1 MRLSNKPIKTK
12 VTLESCILNAYLCEL
27 TKLKNFD
34 KIIPIYKYIFI
45 DSFSIYECHSYEC
58 YKENYKLTDFT
69 KVYIEISDIVA
80 DVVIEDLERLRRLG
94 IEYNDSKSKAGKIIA
109 LIFDWKTYG
118 KLLNWYTRYIES
130 KNDKIKDKLDE
141 IAYIFFS
148 HINSEYCTR
157 YIIDEATNETIA
169 YLINTY

>member
-34 KIIPIYKYIFI
+34 KIIPIYNHMFI
-45 DSFSIYECHSYEC
+45 YSFSIYDCSSYEC
-58 YKENYKLTDFT
+58 YNENYKLTDFT
-69 KVYIEISDIVA
+69 KVCIEISDIVA
-80 DVVIEDLERLRRLG
+80 DMVIEDLERLE
-94 IEYNDSKSKAGKIIA
+94 IKYNDSKSKAGNIIT

-118 KLLNWYTRYIES
+118 KLLNWYKRYIES

-141 IAYIFFS
+141 LAYIFFS
-148 HINSEYCTR
+148 HISSNER
-157 YIIDEATNETIA
+157 YIIDESTNETIA
-169 YLINTY
+169 YLITTY

>member
-1 MRLSNKPIKTK
+1 MRVSNKPIKTK

-34 KIIPIYKYIFI
+34 KIIPIFNYTFTNSY
-45 DSFSIYECHSYEC
+45 SIYDCDSGELC
-58 YKENYKLTDFT
+58 YNENYKLTDFT
-69 KVYIEISDIVA
+69 KVCIEISDIVA
-80 DVVIEDLERLRRLG
+80 DLAIENLERLG
-94 IEYNDSKSKAGKIIA
+94 IEYNDSKGKSGNIKI

-118 KLLNWYTRYIES
+118 KLLNYSNRYIGS

-141 IAYIFFS
+141 LAYIFFS
-148 HINSEYCTR
+148 HISSECYTR
-157 YIIDEATNETIA
+157 YIIDESTNETIA